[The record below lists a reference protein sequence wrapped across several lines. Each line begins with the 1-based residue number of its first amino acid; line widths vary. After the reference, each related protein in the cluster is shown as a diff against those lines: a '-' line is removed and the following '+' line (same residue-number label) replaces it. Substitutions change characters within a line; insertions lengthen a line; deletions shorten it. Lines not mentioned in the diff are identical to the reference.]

1 MTTPFNKYL
10 LNDPIALVIRYS
22 LYINPEAFVTAK
34 ICKQIYSHPNSI
46 TDAIIRSTEPETPQL
61 AAPLN
66 RKDKRCTPIG
76 PEAGTIAPEMHIGG
90 GISIVFPSH
99 LQPDRPVLELFSDLG
114 VR

>member
-46 TDAIIRSTEPETPQL
+46 TDSIIRSTEPETPQL

-66 RKDKRCTPIG
+66 RKDKRCTP
-76 PEAGTIAPEMHIGG
+76 IAPEMHIGG